1 MKIAIIGGGIS
12 GLGAAWALS
21 QRHQITVYEAE
32 ANVGGHAHTID
43 VNHPETKSPI
53 PVDVGFI
60 VYNEQNYPNLAQLFA
75 QLEVQTAASAM
86 SFAVSLDNGRLEYN
100 GSSPLGL
107 IGQKRNFFRPRH
119 WTMVRDI
126 LRFLNDAPK
135 AIHDKRWESA
145 SLGDYLSANVYGS
158 AFIEDHLLPMG
169 AAIWSCSTTRMTDF
183 PAATFLQFFKNHGLL
198 QRNNRPVWRTV
209 VGGSREYVLKLTHS
223 FREHILLRHRVTAV
237 RRVGSSGVEIR
248 DNYGKT
254 AIFDHVVMATHGDQI
269 LPLLM
274 NPKPRETE
282 ILGSFR
288 CQPNV
293 AFLHSDSQL
302 MPKRRNLWS
311 AWNYMGT
318 RRTVLGRSVSVTYW
332 MNLLQSL
339 PRNFPLFVSLNPLQ
353 EPASDKI
360 HARLRFNHPLFDA
373 AAVAAQRRIE
383 EIQGQ
388 NRLWFCGAWCGNGFH
403 EDGLTSGLR
412 VAAAL
417 GSPASWWQKESRPCL
432 NLAS

>member
-12 GLGAAWALS
+12 GLGVAWALS

-43 VNHPETKSPI
+43 VNHPETKYPI

-75 QLEVQTAASAM
+75 QLDVKTAASAM
-86 SFAVSLDNGRLEYN
+86 SFAVSLDHGRLEYN

-126 LRFLNDAPK
+126 LRFLNEAPK

-209 VGGSREYVLKLTHS
+209 VGGSREYVSKLTHS

-237 RRVGSSGVEIR
+237 HRLGSSGVEIR

-269 LPLLM
+269 LPLLV
-274 NPKPRETE
+274 NPTTRETE

-293 AFLHSDSQL
+293 ALLHSDPQL

-339 PRNFPLFVSLNPLQ
+339 PQNFPLFVSLNPLQ
-353 EPASDKI
+353 EPAPDKT
-360 HARLRFNHPLFDA
+360 HARLRFNHPLFDT

-432 NLAS
+432 SLAS